1 MAFGRA
7 RRHVLEAEVN
17 ITPLVD
23 VILNVLIFLALS
35 TTFASRS
42 GIDIRL
48 PESGQQTEA
57 APSHPLEIELTREGA
72 LYVDG
77 SPVDLPGL
85 GRRLEGESDKDRA
98 IVLRADKEAHHG
110 NVVEILD
117 AVRMAG
123 FKKLS
128 VDAESRSP

>member
-1 MAFGRA
+1 M
-7 RRHVLEAEVN
+7 N
-17 ITPLVD
+17 ITSLVD
-23 VILNVLIFLALS
+23 ILLNILIFLAVS

-48 PESGQQTEA
+48 PESALQKEA
-57 APSHPLEIELTREGA
+57 DPSHPIEVELTREGA
-72 LYVDG
+72 MYVDG
-77 SPVDLPGL
+77 SAVDLPGL
-85 GRRLEGESDKDRA
+85 ARRLESEADKDRA

-117 AVRMAG
+117 AVRVAG

-128 VDAESRSP
+128 VEAESRSP